1 MEAVTEE
8 QNVMNKVFRVIW
20 NSATRCYTVAS
31 ELATGKTKSSTT
43 GLLATAVLL
52 TSFSAAADT
61 NPRLIIS
68 GGTASYDAY
77 DIATTGTS
85 EFGLQVNNSG
95 DLTYTNGQATTS
107 GSAAYV
113 ALVQGTSSLL
123 LDNVTLTSSGPN
135 AHVLYASGGSTVN
148 ANNLNLIGTGVT
160 TYGINLLSG
169 SQFTGTNVL
178 INSTN
183 SGILVAD
190 STLNID
196 TLNVTTS
203 GTNGY
208 GLRYTGAATADIK
221 DASFSTAGFGASGLL
236 GQAGSL
242 TGSNITIAT
251 LGDSARG
258 ILTTG
263 ANTQATV
270 DTVNISTQGAGSYGI
285 QNAST
290 GTGGVSVSNATINT
304 SGNGSSAIYT
314 QSTTTTANNVAL
326 TTTGSSA
333 RGVLINGVGSQ
344 VTVDGGTITTSGA
357 GSNGVQGTT
366 GTIANISNMDLNIN
380 AVGSVDYNGA
390 TGLYSG
396 AGAVINA
403 DSLNINANSSA
414 MWLTGGTINANN
426 INMVQT
432 DGQYSAVLGGILN
445 STLNLTNADITLA
458 VAKSQAMYL
467 DHSTANLDGVR
478 ITGAQGGNGMTIN
491 NDGTLLAKNLDLAID
506 NVNDAENAAVL
517 LSNGSGLNTA
527 SFEDSRLVY
536 NGAEAIGI
544 QATNGVQSAT
554 LKNTLLSTDGT
565 ALRAD
570 VTPSADDLTFN
581 TASLNVTAD
590 GSSIIGQKYLMVGGQ
605 ANDGDITVG
614 DISLT
619 ATNGSQLS
627 GDIAIDRDFTDS
639 STLALDNSVW
649 KGASAGLQTLNLSN
663 GSQWTITGDSNVG
676 ELNLNDSTLMF
687 SHVNDNFET
696 LTVDGNYSSN
706 GGTLVMNSILADD
719 GSAHDNLK
727 ITGDT
732 SGDTNVV
739 MNKAGGSGAQT
750 IQGIEVISV
759 GGNSAGEFNQQGRIV
774 AGAYDYH
781 LVRGTGSNN
790 KNWYLISDTNVVAPV
805 DPVVPVDPV
814 TPIDPAKPVD
824 PVTPVD
830 PAKPVDPVT
839 PVDPA
844 KPVDPV
850 TPVDPAKPV
859 DPVTPVDPAKP
870 VDPVTPVDPAKP
882 VEPGEEV
889 TPVKPV
895 VPVDAV
901 MITRPEAGS
910 YLANIA
916 AANNMFTL
924 RLQDRG
930 AETLYRD
937 AITGEQKTTTMWMRN
952 LGGHNTSTDSSG
964 QLKTQTNR
972 YVLQIGGELGKWSFD
987 GNDSLSFGAMAGYGN
1002 AQSNTDSKVTGH
1014 RSKGQVNGYSVGLY
1028 STWYQNAATQTGMY
1042 LDSWAQYS
1050 WFNNSVKGDDLPQES
1065 YKSKGVSASVESG
1078 YRWKVGED
1086 SAKNSYFIEPNAQFV
1101 WSNIKADDLTE
1112 SNGTQVSSQGSG
1124 NLQSRVGVRASMKT
1138 HSEKQQASF
1147 QPYIEANWI
1156 SNTQNAG
1163 ATLNDVSIEQRG
1175 GKNIAEVRA
1184 GVDGKVSE
1192 RVNLWG
1198 NIGQQMGS
1206 ESYRDSSAMVG
1217 VKVSF

>member
-458 VAKSQAMYL
+458 AEKSQAMYL
-467 DHSTANLDGVR
+467 DQSIANLDGVR

-570 VTPSADDLTFN
+570 VTPSADGLTFN

-605 ANDGDITVG
+605 ANDGDVTVG

-627 GDIAIDRDFTDS
+627 GDIAIDRDFTDN

-676 ELNLNDSTLMF
+676 ELNINDSTLMF

-790 KNWYLISDTNVVAPV
+790 KNWYLISDTEVVAPV
-805 DPVVPVDPV
+805 DPVV
-814 TPIDPAKPVD
+814 
-824 PVTPVD
+824 
-830 PAKPVDPVT
+830 
-839 PVDPA
+839 
-844 KPVDPV
+844 
-850 TPVDPAKPV
+850 PV

-895 VPVDAV
+895 IPVDAV

-910 YLANIA
+910 YLANSA

-930 AETLYRD
+930 GETLYRD
-937 AITGEQKTTTMWMRN
+937 AITGEQKTTSMWIRN

-987 GNDSLSFGAMAGYGN
+987 GHDSLSFGAMAGYGN

-1124 NLQSRVGVRASMKT
+1124 NLQSRVGVRASMTT

>member
-1 MEAVTEE
+1 
-8 QNVMNKVFRVIW
+8 MNKVFRVIW

-52 TSFSAAADT
+52 TSFSAAADI
-61 NPRLIIS
+61 NPRLIVA

-85 EFGLQVNNSG
+85 QFGIQVNNAG

-113 ALVQGTSSLL
+113 ALVQAASTLTM
-123 LDNVTLTSSGPN
+123 DNVTLTSSGPN
-135 AHVLYASGGSTVN
+135 AHVLYAAGGSTVN
-148 ANNLNLIGTGVT
+148 ANNLNLIGTGAT

-169 SQFTGTNVL
+169 SQFNGTNVQ
-178 INSTN
+178 IESTN

-190 STLNID
+190 SNLDIDTLNIATSGTSGYGIRYTGAANVDVKNATISTTGDSGVGILGQAGSMTGNNISITTTANNARGIYTQGTNTSLNID
-196 TLNVTTS
+196 TL
-203 GTNGY
+203 
-208 GLRYTGAATADIK
+208 D
-221 DASFSTAGFGASGLL
+221 
-236 GQAGSL
+236 
-242 TGSNITIAT
+242 
-251 LGDSARG
+251 
-258 ILTTG
+258 
-263 ANTQATV
+263 
-270 DTVNISTQGAGSYGI
+270 ISTQGTNAYGI
-285 QNAST
+285 QNAT
-290 GTGGVSVSNATINT
+290 AGGTVGVSNATINT
-304 SGNGSSAIYT
+304 AGNGASAILA
-314 QSTTTTANNVAL
+314 SNGTTTATNVAL
-326 TTTGSSA
+326 NTTGNSA
-333 RGVLINGVGSQ
+333 RGILAQGASTQ
-344 VTVDGGTITTSGA
+344 LTVDGGSITTESGGA
-357 GSNGVQGTT
+357 YGIQAT
-366 GTIANISNMDLNIN
+366 GGANIDARNMDITINNMGQLDAGGAAALVATAGGVLKADSMNITTNGN
-380 AVGSVDYNGA
+380 AVWISDSQFDGNN
-390 TGLYSG
+390 L
-396 AGAVINA
+396 VINK
-403 DSLNINANSSA
+403 
-414 MWLTGGTINANN
+414 TGGYH
-426 INMVQT
+426 
-432 DGQYSAVLGGILN
+432 GPAVWSFG
-445 STLNLTNADITLA
+445 TAVMNLTNSEITLNTPA
-458 VAKSQAMYL
+458 SFGIVSDGDSTTLNNVSIKSDVGGWGVETRYGSQLTAKNVDIA
-467 DHSTANLDGVR
+467 
-478 ITGAQGGNGMTIN
+478 IN
-491 NDGTLLAKNLDLAID
+491 NANGELTSLPEAGIWNR
-506 NVNDAENAAVL
+506 
-517 LSNGSGLNTA
+517 NGSGLTAA
-527 SFEDSRLVY
+527 SFEDSRVVVNGSNATGILVSS
-536 NGAEAIGI
+536 GD
-544 QATNGVQSAT
+544 QSLA
-554 LKNTLLSTDGT
+554 LKNTLVSSD
-565 ALRAD
+565 
-570 VTPSADDLTFN
+570 N
-581 TASLNVTAD
+581 TAVTAMAGSGLDLTAD
-590 GSSIIGQKYLMVGGQ
+590 GSSLIGQKYLLVGGQ
-605 ANDGDITVG
+605 ANDAGDKVDHIN
-614 DISLT
+614 IS

-649 KGASAGLQTLNLSN
+649 KGASAGLQTLNLNN

-790 KNWYLISDTNVVAPV
+790 KNWYLISDTEVVAPV

>member
-43 GLLATAVLL
+43 GLVATAILL

-61 NPRLIIS
+61 NPRLIID
-68 GGTASYDAY
+68 GVTGTYDAY

-85 EFGLQVNNSG
+85 QFGLQLLNSG
-95 DLTYTNGQATTS
+95 NLTYTNSQATTS
-107 GSAAYV
+107 GSAAYT
-113 ALVQGTSSLL
+113 ALVQGASTLTM
-123 LDNVTLTSSGPN
+123 DNVTLTSSGPN
-135 AHVLYASGGSTVN
+135 AHVLYAAGGSTVN

-169 SQFTGTNVL
+169 SQFSGTNVQ
-178 INSTN
+178 IQSTN
-183 SGILVAD
+183 AGILVAD
-190 STLNID
+190 SNLDIDTLNIATSGTSGYGIRYTGAANVDVKNATISTAGDTGVGILAQAGSMTGSNINITTTANNARGIYTQGTNTSLNID
-196 TLNVTTS
+196 TLDISTQ
-203 GTNGY
+203 GTNAYGIQNATAGGTVGVSNATINTAGY
-208 GLRYTGAATADIK
+208 GASAILASNGTTTATNVALN
-221 DASFSTAGFGASGLL
+221 T
-236 GQAGSL
+236 
-242 TGSNITIAT
+242 T
-251 LGDSARG
+251 GDSARG
-258 ILTTG
+258 ILL
-263 ANTQATV
+263 
-270 DTVNISTQGAGSYGI
+270 
-285 QNAST
+285 
-290 GTGGVSVSNATINT
+290 SVT
-304 SGNGSSAIYT
+304 
-314 QSTTTTANNVAL
+314 
-326 TTTGSSA
+326 
-333 RGVLINGVGSQ
+333 GSQ
-344 VTVDGGTITTSGA
+344 VNAGGGTITTSGA
-357 GSNGVQGTT
+357 GSHGVQGTA
-366 GTIANISNMDLNIN
+366 GTTANISNMDLNIN
-380 AVGSVDYNGA
+380 AVGSVGYNGA

-414 MWLTGGTINANN
+414 MWLAGGTINANN

-432 DGQYSAVLGGILN
+432 DGQYSAVLGATN
-445 STLNLTNADITLA
+445 ASMLNLTRADITL
-458 VAKSQAMYL
+458 VAEKSQGVFL

-517 LSNGSGLNTA
+517 LSNGTGLNTA

-536 NGAEAIGI
+536 SGAEAIGI

-554 LKNTLLSTDGT
+554 LKNTQLSTDGT

-570 VTPSADDLTFN
+570 VTPSADGLTFN

-605 ANDGDITVG
+605 ANDGDVTVG
-614 DISLT
+614 NISLT

-639 STLALDNSVW
+639 STLALDNSAW
-649 KGASAGLQTLNLSN
+649 KGASEGLQTLNLNN

-790 KNWYLISDTNVVAPV
+790 KNWYLISDTEVVAPV

-814 TPIDPAKPVD
+814 DPAKPVN
-824 PVTPVD
+824 
-830 PAKPVDPVT
+830 
-839 PVDPA
+839 
-844 KPVDPV
+844 
-850 TPVDPAKPV
+850 
-859 DPVTPVDPAKP
+859 
-870 VDPVTPVDPAKP
+870 
-882 VEPGEEV
+882 PGEEV
-889 TPVKPV
+889 VPVNPV
-895 VPVDAV
+895 VPVDVV

-910 YLANIA
+910 YLANSA

-930 AETLYRD
+930 GETLYTD

-1028 STWYQNAATQTGMY
+1028 STWYQNAATQTGVY

-1138 HSEKQQASF
+1138 HSVKQQASF
-1147 QPYIEANWI
+1147 QPFIEANWI

-1163 ATLNDVSIEQRG
+1163 ATLNDVSIEQCG

>member
-1 MEAVTEE
+1 
-8 QNVMNKVFRVIW
+8 MNKVFRVIW

-790 KNWYLISDTNVVAPV
+790 KNWYLISDTDVVAPV

-814 TPIDPAKPVD
+814 TPI
-824 PVTPVD
+824 
-830 PAKPVDPVT
+830 
-839 PVDPA
+839 
-844 KPVDPV
+844 
-850 TPVDPAKPV
+850 
-859 DPVTPVDPAKP
+859 
-870 VDPVTPVDPAKP
+870 DPAKP

>member
-1 MEAVTEE
+1 
-8 QNVMNKVFRVIW
+8 MNKVFRVIW

-458 VAKSQAMYL
+458 AEKSQAMYL
-467 DHSTANLDGVR
+467 DQSIANLDGVR

-570 VTPSADDLTFN
+570 VTPSADGLTFN

-605 ANDGDITVG
+605 ANDGDVTVG

-627 GDIAIDRDFTDS
+627 GDIAIDRDFTDN

-676 ELNLNDSTLMF
+676 ELNINDSTLMF

-790 KNWYLISDTNVVAPV
+790 KNWYLISDTEVVAPV
-805 DPVVPVDPV
+805 DPVV
-814 TPIDPAKPVD
+814 
-824 PVTPVD
+824 
-830 PAKPVDPVT
+830 
-839 PVDPA
+839 
-844 KPVDPV
+844 
-850 TPVDPAKPV
+850 PV

-895 VPVDAV
+895 IPVDAV

-910 YLANIA
+910 YLANSA

-930 AETLYRD
+930 GETLYRD
-937 AITGEQKTTTMWMRN
+937 AITGEQKTTSMWIRN

-987 GNDSLSFGAMAGYGN
+987 GHDSLSFGAMAGYGN

-1124 NLQSRVGVRASMKT
+1124 NLQSRVGVRASMTT